1 MGYANV
7 QVASKMGDFR
17 RGRDYNAYCTGNLRD
32 KDNIH
37 ANIWKN
43 VSYLSS
49 FFKVMRHIFGHRDFR
64 NAGNSKIRLTRLFD
78 VFPLPLYIRKK
89 FNIIFLLS

>member
-17 RGRDYNAYCTGNLRD
+17 RGRDYNAYYTGNLRD

-43 VSYLSS
+43 VRIYH
-49 FFKVMRHIFGHRDFR
+49 FF
-64 NAGNSKIRLTRLFD
+64 
-78 VFPLPLYIRKK
+78 
-89 FNIIFLLS
+89 

>member
-43 VSYLSS
+43 VSYLS
-49 FFKVMRHIFGHRDFR
+49 FFLR
-64 NAGNSKIRLTRLFD
+64 
-78 VFPLPLYIRKK
+78 
-89 FNIIFLLS
+89 